1 MTSPHR
7 TLQLVW
13 ALAAA
18 LLASGCGG
26 GGDEAAAPQAGAMVS
41 AAAVAAVSVGNA
53 AQTADAPVIAGAAT
67 MQEAVDRALAEAA
80 AQQRAA
86 R

>member
-1 MTSPHR
+1 MPSPHP

-18 LLASGCGG
+18 LMASGCGG
-26 GGDEAAAPQAGAMVS
+26 GGDEAAAPQAGAMGS
-41 AAAVAAVSVGNA
+41 AAAVAAVPIGNA
-53 AQTADAPVIAGAAT
+53 AQAADAPVMAGAAT
-67 MQEAVDRALAEAA
+67 TQEAVDRALAEAV